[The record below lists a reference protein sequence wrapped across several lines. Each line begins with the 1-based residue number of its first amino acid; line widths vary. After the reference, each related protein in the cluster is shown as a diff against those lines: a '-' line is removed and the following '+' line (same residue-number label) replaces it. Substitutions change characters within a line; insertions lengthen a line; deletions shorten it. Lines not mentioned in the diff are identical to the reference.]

1 MSDIDERIVKY
12 SPILVV
18 DAEAAEA
25 ADLSRQLNMSGW
37 SADVAISCRAAKA
50 AAQARHY
57 RSLVLVA
64 DPNQPSDLACL
75 ASLRS
80 RLPSTWIIV
89 IGVNAAEDGQNAT
102 LRHCADA
109 LLTKPFSM
117 DDLIFRL
124 SAFSHRPRP
133 P

>member
-1 MSDIDERIVKY
+1 MSDIDARVVTY

-18 DAEAAEA
+18 DADAAGA
-25 ADLSRQLNMSGW
+25 ADLSRKLNSLGW
-37 SADVAISCRAAKA
+37 SADIAISCTAAKA
-50 AAQARHY
+50 AAHARHY

-64 DPNQPSDLACL
+64 DPDRASDLGCL

-89 IGVNAAEDGQNAT
+89 IVVNSEQDGQNAT

-117 DDLIFRL
+117 DDLVFRL